1 MYESL
6 ADRLRRWSR
15 YFSAVFADQ
24 GARALWLL
32 LFLGLFLLVVA
43 FNASKAL
50 VFAWLAAKI
59 IGAAVL
65 AVALY
70 HTWVRPDLDSLE
82 GIERAMG
89 ETGRVTLMA
98 AAIIAA
104 AFTP

>member
-1 MYESL
+1 MSSIV
-6 ADRLRRWSR
+6 DRLRAISQRLST
-15 YFSAVFADQ
+15 VVGDK

-43 FNASKAL
+43 FNATKAL
-50 VFAWLAAKI
+50 VFAWMAAKI